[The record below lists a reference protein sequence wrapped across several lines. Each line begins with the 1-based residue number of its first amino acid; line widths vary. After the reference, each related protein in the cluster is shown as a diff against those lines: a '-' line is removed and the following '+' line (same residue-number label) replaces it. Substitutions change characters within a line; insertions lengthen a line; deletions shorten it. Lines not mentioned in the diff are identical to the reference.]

1 MLTGSGVTSVVI
13 PAHNEQAV
21 LGRCL
26 RRLLADAAP
35 GEFEVVVAANGC
47 TDGTARVARAVPG
60 VAVVEVA
67 VASKSAALN
76 AGDEVA
82 VGFPRIYLDADIEL
96 TTADARALAAAVAT
110 AGEPTRPG
118 GPGRSGR
125 TAGATA
131 ARATG
136 TAGDPTGTAG
146 DPVLAAA
153 PRRVLDTAGRP
164 LLVRAYYAVNGR
176 LPAFRHALFGRGVI
190 ALSRPG
196 RARFESFPE
205 IVSDDLFLDS
215 LFAPDEKR
223 EVAEATATVAT
234 PMRTRHLLR
243 RLGRL
248 RAGNAMLRTT
258 GGAIPASR
266 HASWLFDVV
275 LPRPW
280 LLPAG
285 ACYAVL
291 TLIAERSS
299 RRPATRA
306 NWGRDESSRAA
317 ATGRDR

>member
-1 MLTGSGVTSVVI
+1 MVTASGVTSVVI
-13 PAHNEQAV
+13 AAHNEEAV

-35 GEFEVVVAANGC
+35 GEFEVVIAANGC
-47 TDGTARVARAVPG
+47 TDGTARLARAVPG
-60 VAVVEVA
+60 VTVIEVA

-82 VGFPRIYLDADIEL
+82 SGFPRIYLDADIEL
-96 TTADARALAAAVAT
+96 TTADARALAAAVA
-110 AGEPTRPG
+110 AADDPTR
-118 GPGRSGR
+118 
-125 TAGATA
+125 TA
-131 ARATG
+131 AS
-136 TAGDPTGTAG
+136 
-146 DPVLAAA
+146 PVLAAA

-176 LPAFRHALFGRGVI
+176 LPAFRQALFGRGVI
-190 ALSRPG
+190 ALSRSG
-196 RARFESFPE
+196 RARFDYFPE

-215 LFAPDEKR
+215 LFTTDEKR
-223 EVAEATATVAT
+223 EVAEATANVAT
-234 PMRTRHLLR
+234 PLRTRHLLR

-258 GGAIPASR
+258 GDAIPASR
-266 HASWLFDVV
+266 HASWLVDVV

-306 NWGRDESSRAA
+306 NWGRDESSRTA